1 MRIQNTRFVIPAKAG
16 IQKKVNLDLRVKPED
31 DKKTEFLG
39 NTRERGQV
47 MMLTVLLL
55 SLAFSL
61 ASFLAGSIIVYQV
74 RAASTI
80 TSAMVAVFAGDSGLQ
95 CGLYKTIKGADDAS
109 FVCPLGNASYMM
121 NGATFDTSVSLTASS
136 TLIRSK
142 GVFRDTSRALEASF

>member
-1 MRIQNTRFVIPAKAG
+1 MKNNIQQQRGGEK
-16 IQKKVNLDLRVKPED
+16 
-31 DKKTEFLG
+31 
-39 NTRERGQV
+39 GQV

-95 CGLYKTIKGADDAS
+95 CGLYQQIKEPTFA
-109 FVCPLGNASYMM
+109 CPPGTTSTYMT
-121 NGATFDTSVSLTASS
+121 NGAIYETSVGSS
-136 TLIRSK
+136 TVSTSTTVIRSK
-142 GVFRDTSRALEASF
+142 GIFRETSRALEASF

>member
-1 MRIQNTRFVIPAKAG
+1 
-16 IQKKVNLDLRVKPED
+16 
-31 DKKTEFLG
+31 
-39 NTRERGQV
+39 

-95 CGLYKTIKGADDAS
+95 CGLYQQIKEATFACPPGA
-109 FVCPLGNASYMM
+109 VTTYMT
-121 NGATFDTSVSLTASS
+121 NGATYNMTVTNPTPSS
-136 TLIRSK
+136 TVIRSQ
-142 GVFRDTSRALEASF
+142 GVFRDTSRALEANF